1 MTNFTKSLCKI
12 SIPVTLQCML
22 QSSFSTVDQLMI
34 GRLGKESV
42 SAVGLCANYSL
53 IYSVVI
59 VAVQRQKN
67 IISVYEFAIRLHY
80 Y

>member
-22 QSSFSTVDQLMI
+22 QSSFSIVDQLMI

-59 VAVQRQKN
+59 GAVQRQKN